1 MTDEHRDTGPD
12 GRNALPW
19 FLLGL
24 GVGAGL
30 ALWFAPQSGEDTR
43 ATVRKHLRSLRDVA
57 EEQFEDAR
65 EAVVDRLDRA
75 VDAVAGAGADDDADA
90 DQGSHPTAREALQ
103 RRLRAAR
110 ARSRRRPATS
120 GGDPE
125 GEDSPT

>member
-1 MTDEHRDTGPD
+1 MTDEHRDTEQD
-12 GRNALPW
+12 GSNALPW

-24 GVGAGL
+24 GVGAAL

-43 ATVRKHLRSLRDVA
+43 ATVRKRLQSLRDVA

-65 EAVVDRLDRA
+65 EAVVDGLGRA
-75 VDAVAGAGADDDADA
+75 VEAVAGADEDAEE

-110 ARSRRRPATS
+110 ARSRRRPATP
-120 GGDPE
+120 GADPE
-125 GEDSPT
+125 GEGSPT

>member
-1 MTDEHRDTGPD
+1 MTEAHHDTDAG
-12 GRNALPW
+12 GSNTLPW

-24 GVGAGL
+24 GVGAAL
-30 ALWFAPQSGEDTR
+30 ALWFAPGSGEETR
-43 ATVRKHLRSLRDVA
+43 AAVRKRLKSLRDVA

-65 EAVVDRLDRA
+65 EAVVEGLDRA
-75 VDAVAGAGADDDADA
+75 VDAVAGADDDAEE

-110 ARSRRRPATS
+110 SRRRPAAT

-125 GEDSPT
+125 GEGSPT

>member
-1 MTDEHRDTGPD
+1 MTDEQRDTGPD

-43 ATVRKHLRSLRDVA
+43 ATVRKHLHSLRDAA
-57 EEQFEDAR
+57 EERFEDAR

-75 VDAVAGAGADDDADA
+75 VDAVARADDDPDD
-90 DQGSHPTAREALQ
+90 DQGAHPTAREALQ

-110 ARSRRRPATS
+110 ARSHRRPAAP
-120 GGDPE
+120 GDDPE
-125 GEDSPT
+125 GEGSPA